1 MINCSS
7 GIFKKNLK
15 SKTDGFYVFFMNL
28 SKRAR
33 NIFKMAV
40 WLLNLFLINEV
51 YKFLC
56 DLCLDFFLGF
66 LFG

>member
-1 MINCSS
+1 
-7 GIFKKNLK
+7 
-15 SKTDGFYVFFMNL
+15 MNL

-40 WLLNLFLINEV
+40 WLLNLFLMNEV

-66 LFG
+66 LFGEFE